1 MICDASR
8 RAVRARGGVDAVR
21 GMVKSWRARVAQ

>member
-8 RAVRARGGVDAVR
+8 RAVRARGDVDAAR
-21 GMVKSWRARVAQ
+21 GMVKSWHARGTQ